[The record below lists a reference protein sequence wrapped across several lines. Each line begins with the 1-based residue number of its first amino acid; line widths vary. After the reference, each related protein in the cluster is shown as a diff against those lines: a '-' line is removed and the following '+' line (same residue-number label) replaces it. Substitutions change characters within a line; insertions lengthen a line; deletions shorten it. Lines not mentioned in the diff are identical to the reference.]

1 MVTFGESFARCPQSP
16 MTPKEDDSISRSLV
30 CSQVASMGGPKFGEV
45 FFFIFDGGGRARHAK
60 SHKDQC
66 PRFFLK
72 NLAPPCNR
80 REKKWWVNAQISK
93 RMGPTLGLSKE
104 NLAPRV
110 SAAKKKWLLH
120 AKVEKTW
127 PLYLISWPLHL
138 MLTNATKMN
147 YKWRC
152 SRVHMWQAP
161 TFFSGRGSAK
171 TARSAAVLSWVKSIA
186 TQCPAGWRKIMAFVA
201 WAFTAAG
208 RNARGRATA
217 LANLWC

>member
-1 MVTFGESFARCPQSP
+1 MVGKRTNLK
-16 MTPKEDDSISRSLV
+16 TN
-30 CSQVASMGGPKFGEV
+30 GPKLG
-45 FFFIFDGGGRARHAK
+45 FF
-60 SHKDQC
+60 
-66 PRFFLK
+66 
-72 NLAPPCNR
+72 
-80 REKKWWVNAQISK
+80 KK
-93 RMGPTLGLSKE
+93 

-171 TARSAAVLSWVKSIA
+171 TARSAAVLVQVDCDTMPRRVKKNHGLCCLGVYGSRA
-186 TQCPAGWRKIMAFVA
+186 KCTRARDGSGKPVVLNQVCKVCHEQRCKRQHCACVA
-201 WAFTAAG
+201 KREVLLIIKQLGCLGPSAK
-208 RNARGRATA
+208 
-217 LANLWC
+217 ANFQTHVRYNMSFLSRPPKKKWGF

>member
-1 MVTFGESFARCPQSP
+1 M
-16 MTPKEDDSISRSLV
+16 
-30 CSQVASMGGPKFGEV
+30 
-45 FFFIFDGGGRARHAK
+45 
-60 SHKDQC
+60 
-66 PRFFLK
+66 
-72 NLAPPCNR
+72 
-80 REKKWWVNAQISK
+80 
-93 RMGPTLGLSKE
+93 
-104 NLAPRV
+104 

-171 TARSAAVLSWVKSIA
+171 TARSAAVLVQVDCDTMPRRVKKNHGLCCLGVYGSRA
-186 TQCPAGWRKIMAFVA
+186 KCTRARDGSGKPVVLNQVCKVCHEQRCKRHHCACARARYGTQPAS
-201 WAFTAAG
+201 T
-208 RNARGRATA
+208 RGRPPA
-217 LANLWC
+217 LGVQLLPMGDWWPHFVVKCCACASKREVLLIIKQLGCLDFSAKANFQTHVRYNMSFLSRPPKKKWGF

>member
-1 MVTFGESFARCPQSP
+1 MVGKRTNLK
-16 MTPKEDDSISRSLV
+16 TN
-30 CSQVASMGGPKFGEV
+30 GPKLG
-45 FFFIFDGGGRARHAK
+45 FF
-60 SHKDQC
+60 
-66 PRFFLK
+66 
-72 NLAPPCNR
+72 
-80 REKKWWVNAQISK
+80 KK
-93 RMGPTLGLSKE
+93 

-171 TARSAAVLSWVKSIA
+171 TARSAAVLVQVDCDTMPRRVKKNHCLCCLGVYGSCLSCHA
-186 TQCPAGWRKIMAFVA
+186 PRKKSGGFSDLLVHLPPGLSTQRAQDGDIWRKLCEMPPEPHDAE
-201 WAFTAAG
+201 G
-208 RNARGRATA
+208 R
-217 LANLWC
+217 